1 MAQSGQVVQ
10 GKYTTITFLETAAE
24 SHGKRLRF
32 KQEVQPGAPETPGH
46 FHLKQVEHFKVLSGT
61 MGVQVE
67 GIEQILSAGE
77 TISVPIGVPHAMWN
91 AGDDVLVQE
100 IALEPALR
108 SETFFET
115 VTGLEC
121 DGLIPDGKP
130 TFKQL
135 LQVSLLFPF
144 YGNALADVPLL
155 AQKILFTVLALPARL
170 VGLRAWYPRHSP
182 HGISELFT
190 ESNDA

>member
-1 MAQSGQVVQ
+1 MAQSGQVVR

-24 SHGKRLRF
+24 SNGKRLCF

-46 FHLKQVEHFKVLSGT
+46 IHLKQVEHFKVLSGM
-61 MGVQVE
+61 MGVRVN
-67 GIEQILSAGE
+67 GSEQTLGAGE

-115 VTGLEC
+115 VTGLER

-135 LQVSLLFPF
+135 LQVSLVFPF
-144 YGNALADVPLL
+144 YSNALADVPLI
-155 AQKILFTVLALPARL
+155 AQKILFTVLAMPARL
-170 VGLRAWYPRHSP
+170 VGLRAWYPRYSP
-182 HGISELFT
+182 HGMSQLDT
-190 ESNDA
+190 KQS

>member
-24 SHGKRLRF
+24 SNGKRLRF
-32 KQEVQPGAPETPGH
+32 KQEVQPGAPETPAH

-61 MGVQVE
+61 MGVRVNDD
-67 GIEQILSAGE
+67 EQTLTAGE

-115 VTGLEC
+115 VTGLER

-144 YGNALADVPLL
+144 YGNALADVPLF
-155 AQKILFTVLALPARL
+155 AQKILFTILAVPARL
-170 VGLRAWYPRHSP
+170 AGLRAWYPRHSP
-182 HGISELFT
+182 HGLSQLHVT
-190 ESNDA
+190 DNNM